1 MMRRILII
9 CLIAVVAVT
18 SVAQSSKK
26 VKDLQKQRKEA
37 LRSIAKTDKE
47 LKTTKKSALQSL
59 HQLNKLTAEITKH
72 KEVIAA
78 LNAEISNIN
87 KQERKINETIARLEK
102 ELDAKKE
109 AYAKAIRG
117 IAGRNSGYETLMFVF
132 SSSSL
137 NQSYRR
143 IRYLREYSAWRKKEA
158 IKISEQQAE
167 LEKKKAELAKTRSEK
182 NAVLGKRTDAANKLK
197 QKEESQ
203 KEVVADLKKK
213 EKELQKE
220 LNAQRKQAAAL
231 NRRIEQ
237 LIAEEARKAAEEARR
252 AAEAAKK
259 AANADKKSGKKGSV
273 SAGEVRKSQT
283 KGGYAMTKDELELSN
298 SFSQNKGRLPMPLSG
313 KYMIVGHFGQQQ
325 HQELKYVQV
334 NSSGIDIQTT
344 PGTTAR
350 SVFNGVVTR
359 VFVMPGYNSSVII
372 RHGNY
377 LTIYSN
383 LSEVFVKAGD
393 KVTTRQ
399 SIGRIYSDPEEN
411 NRTVLHFQLWKE
423 TTKLNPEPWL
433 NK

>member
-9 CLIAVVAVT
+9 CLMAVVAVT

-197 QKEESQ
+197 Q

>member
-1 MMRRILII
+1 MIKRILII
-9 CLIAVVAVT
+9 CLMAVVAVT

-37 LRSIAKTDKE
+37 LQSIAKTDKE

-87 KQERKINETIARLEK
+87 KQERKINETISRLEK
-102 ELDAKKE
+102 DLNAKKE

-132 SSSSL
+132 SSNSL

-182 NAVLGKRTDAANKLK
+182 NAMLGKRTDAANKLK

-259 AANADKKSGKKGSV
+259 ATNADKKSGKNA

-334 NSSGIDIQTT
+334 NSSGIDIQTI

>member
-1 MMRRILII
+1 MIRRILII
-9 CLIAVVAVT
+9 CLMAVVAVT

-37 LRSIAKTDKE
+37 LQSIAKTDKE

-87 KQERKINETIARLEK
+87 KQERKINETISRLEK
-102 ELDAKKE
+102 DLNAKKE

-132 SSSSL
+132 SSNSL

-182 NAVLGKRTDAANKLK
+182 NAMLGKRTDAANKLK
-197 QKEESQ
+197 QKEKSQ
-203 KEVVADLKKK
+203 KEVVEDLKKK

-259 AANADKKSGKKGSV
+259 ATNVDKKSGKNA

-283 KGGYAMTKDELELSN
+283 KVGYAMTKDELELSN

>member
-1 MMRRILII
+1 M
-9 CLIAVVAVT
+9 AVVAVT

-37 LRSIAKTDKE
+37 LQSIAKTDKE

-87 KQERKINETIARLEK
+87 KQERKINETISRLEK
-102 ELDAKKE
+102 DLNAKKE

-132 SSSSL
+132 SSNSL

-182 NAVLGKRTDAANKLK
+182 NAMLGKRTDAANKLK
-197 QKEESQ
+197 QKEKSQ
-203 KEVVADLKKK
+203 KEVVEDLKKK

-259 AANADKKSGKKGSV
+259 ATNADKKSGKNA

>member
-9 CLIAVVAVT
+9 CLMAVVAVT

>member
-1 MMRRILII
+1 M
-9 CLIAVVAVT
+9 AVVAVT

>member
-1 MMRRILII
+1 MIRCILII
-9 CLIAVVAVT
+9 CLMAVVAVA

-37 LRSIAKTDKE
+37 LQSIAKTDKE

-72 KEVIAA
+72 KEVITA

-87 KQERKINETIARLEK
+87 KQERKINETISRLEK
-102 ELDAKKE
+102 DLNAKKE

-132 SSSSL
+132 SSNSL

-167 LEKKKAELAKTRSEK
+167 LEKKKAELAKTRAEK

-197 QKEESQ
+197 QKEKSQ

-237 LIAEEARKAAEEARR
+237 LIAEEARRAAEEAKR

-259 AANADKKSGKKGSV
+259 AANADKKSGKNASA

>member
-9 CLIAVVAVT
+9 CLMAVVAVT

-37 LRSIAKTDKE
+37 LQSIAKTDKE

-72 KEVIAA
+72 KEVIAV

-87 KQERKINETIARLEK
+87 KQERKINETISRLEK
-102 ELDAKKE
+102 DLNAKKE

-132 SSSSL
+132 SSNSL

-167 LEKKKAELAKTRSEK
+167 LEKKKAELAKTRAEK

>member
-1 MMRRILII
+1 MRRILII
-9 CLIAVVAVT
+9 CLMAVVAVT

-59 HQLNKLTAEITKH
+59 HQLNKLTAEITEH

>member
-1 MMRRILII
+1 MIRRILII
-9 CLIAVVAVT
+9 CLMAVVAVT

-37 LRSIAKTDKE
+37 LQSIAKTDKE

-87 KQERKINETIARLEK
+87 KQERKINETISRLEK
-102 ELDAKKE
+102 DLNAKKE

-132 SSSSL
+132 SSNSL

-182 NAVLGKRTDAANKLK
+182 NAMLGKRTDAANKLK
-197 QKEESQ
+197 QKEKSQ
-203 KEVVADLKKK
+203 KEVVEDLKKK

-259 AANADKKSGKKGSV
+259 ATNADKKSGKNA

-350 SVFNGVVTR
+350 SVFKGVVTR

>member
-1 MMRRILII
+1 MIRRILII
-9 CLIAVVAVT
+9 CLMAVVAVA

-37 LRSIAKTDKE
+37 LQSIAKTDKE

-72 KEVIAA
+72 KEVITA

-87 KQERKINETIARLEK
+87 KQERKINETISRLEK
-102 ELDAKKE
+102 DLNAKKE

-132 SSSSL
+132 SSNSL

-182 NAVLGKRTDAANKLK
+182 NAMLGKRTDAANKLK
-197 QKEESQ
+197 QKEKSQ

-259 AANADKKSGKKGSV
+259 ATNADKKSGKNA

>member
-1 MMRRILII
+1 MIKRTLII
-9 CLIAVVAVT
+9 CLMAVVAVT

-37 LRSIAKTDKE
+37 LQSIAKTDKE

-59 HQLNKLTAEITKH
+59 HQLNKLTVEITKH

-87 KQERKINETIARLEK
+87 KQERKINETISRLEK
-102 ELDAKKE
+102 DLNAKKE

-132 SSSSL
+132 SSNSL

-182 NAVLGKRTDAANKLK
+182 NAMLGKRTDAANKLK

-237 LIAEEARKAAEEARR
+237 LIAEEARRAAEEARR

-259 AANADKKSGKKGSV
+259 AANADKKSGKNAST
-273 SAGEVRKSQT
+273 SAGEIRKSQT

>member
-1 MMRRILII
+1 M
-9 CLIAVVAVT
+9 
-18 SVAQSSKK
+18 Q
-26 VKDLQKQRKEA
+26 
-37 LRSIAKTDKE
+37 SIAKTDKE

-87 KQERKINETIARLEK
+87 KQERKINETISRLEK
-102 ELDAKKE
+102 DLNAKKE

-132 SSSSL
+132 SSNSL

-182 NAVLGKRTDAANKLK
+182 NAMLGKRTDAANKLK
-197 QKEESQ
+197 QKEKSQ
-203 KEVVADLKKK
+203 KEVVAELKKK

-259 AANADKKSGKKGSV
+259 ATNADKKSGKNA

-350 SVFNGVVTR
+350 SVFNGEVTR

>member
-1 MMRRILII
+1 MIKRILII
-9 CLIAVVAVT
+9 CLMAVVAVT

-37 LRSIAKTDKE
+37 LQSIAKTDKE

-87 KQERKINETIARLEK
+87 KQERKINETISRLEK
-102 ELDAKKE
+102 DLNAKKE

-132 SSSSL
+132 SSNSL

-182 NAVLGKRTDAANKLK
+182 NAMLGKRTDAANKLK

-259 AANADKKSGKKGSV
+259 ATNADKKSGKNA

>member
-1 MMRRILII
+1 MIRRILII
-9 CLIAVVAVT
+9 CLMAVVAVT

-37 LRSIAKTDKE
+37 LQSIAKTDKE

-87 KQERKINETIARLEK
+87 KQERKINETISRLEK
-102 ELDAKKE
+102 DLNAKKE

-132 SSSSL
+132 SSNSL

-182 NAVLGKRTDAANKLK
+182 NAMLGKRTDAANKLK
-197 QKEESQ
+197 QKEKSQ

-259 AANADKKSGKKGSV
+259 ASNADKKSGKNA

>member
-1 MMRRILII
+1 MIKRILII
-9 CLIAVVAVT
+9 CLMAVVAVT

-37 LRSIAKTDKE
+37 LQSIAKTDKE

-87 KQERKINETIARLEK
+87 KQERKINETISRLEK
-102 ELDAKKE
+102 DLNAKKE

-132 SSSSL
+132 SSNSL

-182 NAVLGKRTDAANKLK
+182 NAMLK

-259 AANADKKSGKKGSV
+259 ATNADKKSGKNA

>member
-1 MMRRILII
+1 M
-9 CLIAVVAVT
+9 
-18 SVAQSSKK
+18 
-26 VKDLQKQRKEA
+26 
-37 LRSIAKTDKE
+37 
-47 LKTTKKSALQSL
+47 
-59 HQLNKLTAEITKH
+59 
-72 KEVIAA
+72 
-78 LNAEISNIN
+78 
-87 KQERKINETIARLEK
+87 
-102 ELDAKKE
+102 
-109 AYAKAIRG
+109 
-117 IAGRNSGYETLMFVF
+117 
-132 SSSSL
+132 
-137 NQSYRR
+137 
-143 IRYLREYSAWRKKEA
+143 REYSAWRKKEA

-182 NAVLGKRTDAANKLK
+182 NAMLGKRTDAANKLK
-197 QKEESQ
+197 QKEKSQ

-259 AANADKKSGKKGSV
+259 ATNADKKSGKNA

>member
-9 CLIAVVAVT
+9 CLMAVVAVT

-167 LEKKKAELAKTRSEK
+167 LEKKKVELAKTRSEK

>member
-1 MMRRILII
+1 MIRRILII
-9 CLIAVVAVT
+9 CLMAVVAVT

-37 LRSIAKTDKE
+37 LQSIAKTDKE

-87 KQERKINETIARLEK
+87 KQERKINETISRLEK
-102 ELDAKKE
+102 DLNAKKE

-132 SSSSL
+132 SSNSL

-182 NAVLGKRTDAANKLK
+182 NAMLGKRTDAANKLK
-197 QKEESQ
+197 QKEKSQ
-203 KEVVADLKKK
+203 KEVVEDLKKK

-259 AANADKKSGKKGSV
+259 ATNADKKSGKNA

-350 SVFNGVVTR
+350 SVFNGVVTC

>member
-1 MMRRILII
+1 MIRRILII
-9 CLIAVVAVT
+9 CLMAVVAVT

-37 LRSIAKTDKE
+37 LQSIAKTDKE

-87 KQERKINETIARLEK
+87 KQERKINETISRLEK
-102 ELDAKKE
+102 DLNAKKE

-132 SSSSL
+132 SSNSL

-182 NAVLGKRTDAANKLK
+182 NAMLGKRTDAANKLK

-259 AANADKKSGKKGSV
+259 ATNADKKSGKNA

>member
-1 MMRRILII
+1 MIRRILII
-9 CLIAVVAVT
+9 CLMAVVAVT

-37 LRSIAKTDKE
+37 LQSIAKTDKE

-87 KQERKINETIARLEK
+87 KQERKINETISRLEK
-102 ELDAKKE
+102 DLNAKKE

-132 SSSSL
+132 SSNSL

-158 IKISEQQAE
+158 IKISEQQVE

-182 NAVLGKRTDAANKLK
+182 NAMLGKRTDAANKLK
-197 QKEESQ
+197 QKEKSQ

-259 AANADKKSGKKGSV
+259 ATNADKKSGKNA

>member
-1 MMRRILII
+1 MIKRILII
-9 CLIAVVAVT
+9 CLMAVVAET

-37 LRSIAKTDKE
+37 LQSIAKTDKE

-72 KEVIAA
+72 KEVITA

-87 KQERKINETIARLEK
+87 KQERKINETISRLEK
-102 ELDAKKE
+102 DLNAKKE

-132 SSSSL
+132 SSNSL

-167 LEKKKAELAKTRSEK
+167 LEKKKAELAKTRAEK

-197 QKEESQ
+197 QKEKSQ

-259 AANADKKSGKKGSV
+259 AANAEKKSGKNA

>member
-1 MMRRILII
+1 MIRRILII
-9 CLIAVVAVT
+9 CLMAVVAVT

-37 LRSIAKTDKE
+37 LQSIAKTDKE

-87 KQERKINETIARLEK
+87 KQERKINETISRLEK
-102 ELDAKKE
+102 DLNAKKE

-132 SSSSL
+132 SSNSL

-182 NAVLGKRTDAANKLK
+182 NAMLGKRTDAANKLK
-197 QKEESQ
+197 QKEKSQ
-203 KEVVADLKKK
+203 KEVVEDLKKK

-259 AANADKKSGKKGSV
+259 ATNADKKSGKNA

>member
-1 MMRRILII
+1 MIVALHLTVSSVMLLSGFTSPGTKMNTAGDLRYAGGE
-9 CLIAVVAVT
+9 IAVQIGDSVVDGTISMIKGTKQVSQSVQTAGDVWKTEAV
-18 SVAQSSKK
+18 
-26 VKDLQKQRKEA
+26 
-37 LRSIAKTDKE
+37 
-47 LKTTKKSALQSL
+47 
-59 HQLNKLTAEITKH
+59 
-72 KEVIAA
+72 
-78 LNAEISNIN
+78 
-87 KQERKINETIARLEK
+87 
-102 ELDAKKE
+102 
-109 AYAKAIRG
+109 
-117 IAGRNSGYETLMFVF
+117 
-132 SSSSL
+132 
-137 NQSYRR
+137 
-143 IRYLREYSAWRKKEA
+143 
-158 IKISEQQAE
+158 
-167 LEKKKAELAKTRSEK
+167 
-182 NAVLGKRTDAANKLK
+182 
-197 QKEESQ
+197 
-203 KEVVADLKKK
+203 
-213 EKELQKE
+213 
-220 LNAQRKQAAAL
+220 
-231 NRRIEQ
+231 RIEEM
-237 LIAEEARKAAEEARR
+237 IRAEEERAAEEARR

-259 AANADKKSGKKGSV
+259 AANADKKSGKNASA

>member
-1 MMRRILII
+1 MRRILII
-9 CLIAVVAVT
+9 CLMAVVAVT

>member
-1 MMRRILII
+1 MIRRILII
-9 CLIAVVAVT
+9 CLMAVVAVT

-37 LRSIAKTDKE
+37 LQSIAKTDKE

-87 KQERKINETIARLEK
+87 KQERKINETISRLEK
-102 ELDAKKE
+102 DLNAKKE

-132 SSSSL
+132 SSNSL

-182 NAVLGKRTDAANKLK
+182 NAMLGKRTDAANKLK
-197 QKEESQ
+197 QKEKSQ

-259 AANADKKSGKKGSV
+259 ATNADKKSGKNA

-350 SVFNGVVTR
+350 SVFNGEVTR

>member
-1 MMRRILII
+1 MIRRILII
-9 CLIAVVAVT
+9 CLMAVVAVT

-37 LRSIAKTDKE
+37 LQSIAKTDKE

-87 KQERKINETIARLEK
+87 KQERKINETISRLEK
-102 ELDAKKE
+102 DLNAKKE

-132 SSSSL
+132 SSNSL

-182 NAVLGKRTDAANKLK
+182 NAMLGKRTDAANKLK
-197 QKEESQ
+197 QKERSQ

-259 AANADKKSGKKGSV
+259 ATNADKKSGKNA

>member
-1 MMRRILII
+1 MIKRTLII
-9 CLIAVVAVT
+9 CLMAVVAVT

-37 LRSIAKTDKE
+37 LQSIAKTDKE

-72 KEVIAA
+72 KEVITA

-87 KQERKINETIARLEK
+87 KQERKINETISRLEK
-102 ELDAKKE
+102 DLNAKKE

-132 SSSSL
+132 SSNSL

-167 LEKKKAELAKTRSEK
+167 LEKKKAELAKTRAEK

-197 QKEESQ
+197 QKEKSQ

-237 LIAEEARKAAEEARR
+237 LIAEEARRAAEEARR

-259 AANADKKSGKKGSV
+259 AANADKKSGKNA

>member
-1 MMRRILII
+1 MIRRLLII
-9 CLIAVVAVT
+9 CLMSLFVGT
-18 SVAQSSKK
+18 SFAQSSRK

-37 LRSIAKTDKE
+37 LQSIAKTDQE
-47 LKTTKKSALQSL
+47 LKTTKKSALRSL
-59 HQLNKLTAEITKH
+59 HQLSKLTAEITKH

-78 LNAEISNIN
+78 LNAEISEIN
-87 KQERKINETIARLEK
+87 SQERKINGTIADLEK
-102 ELDAKKE
+102 ELDTKKT
-109 AYAKAIRG
+109 AYAKAMKG
-117 IAGRNSGYETLMFVF
+117 IASRHSGYETLMFVF
-132 SSSSL
+132 SSNSL

-158 IKISEQQAE
+158 IKIAEQQDE
-167 LEKKKAELAKTRSEK
+167 LEKKKKELAKVRSEK
-182 NAVLGKRTDAANKLK
+182 NEILGKRTDATNKLK
-197 QKEESQ
+197 QKEDSQ

-213 EKELQKE
+213 EKVLQKE

-252 AAEAAKK
+252 ASEAARK
-259 AANADKKSGKKGSV
+259 AASADKQSGKKASR
-273 SAGEVRKSQT
+273 SDGEIRRAQT
-283 KGGYAMTKDELELSN
+283 QGGYAMTKDELELSN

>member
-1 MMRRILII
+1 
-9 CLIAVVAVT
+9 
-18 SVAQSSKK
+18 
-26 VKDLQKQRKEA
+26 
-37 LRSIAKTDKE
+37 
-47 LKTTKKSALQSL
+47 
-59 HQLNKLTAEITKH
+59 
-72 KEVIAA
+72 
-78 LNAEISNIN
+78 
-87 KQERKINETIARLEK
+87 
-102 ELDAKKE
+102 
-109 AYAKAIRG
+109 
-117 IAGRNSGYETLMFVF
+117 
-132 SSSSL
+132 
-137 NQSYRR
+137 
-143 IRYLREYSAWRKKEA
+143 
-158 IKISEQQAE
+158 
-167 LEKKKAELAKTRSEK
+167 
-182 NAVLGKRTDAANKLK
+182 
-197 QKEESQ
+197 
-203 KEVVADLKKK
+203 
-213 EKELQKE
+213 
-220 LNAQRKQAAAL
+220 
-231 NRRIEQ
+231 
-237 LIAEEARKAAEEARR
+237 
-252 AAEAAKK
+252 
-259 AANADKKSGKKGSV
+259 
-273 SAGEVRKSQT
+273 
-283 KGGYAMTKDELELSN
+283 MTKDELELSN

>member
-1 MMRRILII
+1 MIRRILII
-9 CLIAVVAVT
+9 CLMAVVAVT

-37 LRSIAKTDKE
+37 LQSIAKTDKE

-72 KEVIAA
+72 KEVIAG
-78 LNAEISNIN
+78 LNSGISNIN
-87 KQERKINETIARLEK
+87 KQERKINETISRLEK
-102 ELDAKKE
+102 DLNAKKE

-132 SSSSL
+132 SSNSL

-182 NAVLGKRTDAANKLK
+182 NAMLGKRTDAANKLK
-197 QKEESQ
+197 QKEKSQ

-259 AANADKKSGKKGSV
+259 ATNADKKSGKNA

-433 NK
+433 NN

>member
-1 MMRRILII
+1 MIRHILII
-9 CLIAVVAVT
+9 SLLVVVAEI
-18 SVAQSSKK
+18 SVAQSFKK
-26 VKDLQKQRKEA
+26 VKDLQKQRTET
-37 LRSIAKTDKE
+37 LQSIAKTDKA

-72 KEVIAA
+72 KEVIAE
-78 LNAEISNIN
+78 LNAEITEIN
-87 KQERKINETIARLEK
+87 RQERRINDTISRLEK
-102 ELDAKKE
+102 DLDAKKE

-117 IAGRNSGYETLMFVF
+117 MAVRHSGYETLMFVF
-132 SSSSL
+132 SSNSL

-143 IRYLREYSAWRKKEA
+143 IRYLREYSAWRKKQA
-158 IKISEQQAE
+158 IKISEQQDE

-182 NAVLGKRTDAANKLK
+182 NAVLDKRTDAADKLK
-197 QKEESQ
+197 QKEGAQ
-203 KEVVADLKKK
+203 KEVVADLKKR
-213 EKELQKE
+213 ERQLQKE
-220 LNAQRKQAAAL
+220 LTAQKKQAAAL

-237 LIAEEARKAAEEARR
+237 LIAEEARKAAE
-252 AAEAAKK
+252 AAKK
-259 AANADKKSGKKGSV
+259 AGEKNA
-273 SAGEVRKSQT
+273 AGGGTRKSQT

-359 VFVMPGYNSSVII
+359 VFVMPGYNSTVII

-399 SIGRIYSDPEEN
+399 SIGRIYSDPEED

>member
-1 MMRRILII
+1 MII
-9 CLIAVVAVT
+9 CLMAVVAVT

-37 LRSIAKTDKE
+37 LQSIAKTDKE

-87 KQERKINETIARLEK
+87 KQERKINETISRLEK
-102 ELDAKKE
+102 DLNAKKE

-132 SSSSL
+132 SSNSL

-182 NAVLGKRTDAANKLK
+182 NAMLGKRTDAANKLK
-197 QKEESQ
+197 QKEKSQ

-259 AANADKKSGKKGSV
+259 ATNADKKSGKNA